1 MMRWIYWFNLK
12 AFVDIKLRIYLSI
25 NNFCA
30 SSLTIFSEFIM
41 AIGIYLCLI
50 IEKQISVMSAIMRV
64 VGEAAAR
71 GVL

>member
-1 MMRWIYWFNLK
+1 MVRWIYWFNLK

-30 SSLTIFSEFIM
+30 SSLTIFSELIM

-64 VGEAAAR
+64 VGEAATR